1 EYKEKEFRNVSA
13 GDLGIETEEEKQ
25 ELEKEAT
32 SYQPIFD
39 KMSTLLQGKVQAVK
53 ASHRLRSHAVCFSAD
68 GEISIE
74 MEKVLNQMPDGQS
87 VKADKVLEI
96 NTNHDAFKGLE
107 NAFEQN
113 DEKFE
118 LFTNLLYNQAL
129 LIEGLPLE
137 DPVGFT
143 NDISKIMK

>member
-1 EYKEKEFRNVSA
+1 TGESKERIEQMPQTESVSDKGYEILYFTEDVDEFAIKMLVEYKEKEFRNVSA

-74 MEKVLNQMPDGQS
+74 MEKVLNQMP
-87 VKADKVLEI
+87 
-96 NTNHDAFKGLE
+96 
-107 NAFEQN
+107 
-113 DEKFE
+113 
-118 LFTNLLYNQAL
+118 
-129 LIEGLPLE
+129 
-137 DPVGFT
+137 
-143 NDISKIMK
+143 